1 MLKTKIKPKEDKESN
16 WAHKEFNLF
25 DSISKEYD
33 CRREPKMRLTD
44 ADALELEAYSIWVHG
59 SLETKYRMNALKDLI
74 DKAPTI
80 AVQHWIDD
88 IDHWICPVC
97 RLEVTNPNNYEGCK
111 CPRCGFQDPKD
122 AAKHYCPNCGVEMNG
137 EKRL

>member
-1 MLKTKIKPKEDKESN
+1 
-16 WAHKEFNLF
+16 
-25 DSISKEYD
+25 
-33 CRREPKMRLTD
+33 MRPID

-59 SLETKYRMNALKDLI
+59 SPETKYRMNALKDLI

-80 AVQHWIDD
+80 AGQHWIDD
-88 IDHWICPVC
+88 IDNWICPVC

-122 AAKHYCPNCGVEMNG
+122 AAKHYWINRGDYVTTAYGSLDVKECSNCHADITIDHYDNYCPNCGVEMNG